1 MSTKRPLRVAA
12 CGLMLAGLATII
24 PARAHA
30 QNTHE
35 SRTSLG
41 IWAGMF
47 SPLGT
52 DPSAS
57 SIGTSLDRR
66 NSFAGGA
73 RLTYWGT
80 NILGVEA
87 VAGLTPAKVD
97 VAGAT
102 VNETRSLNIFAAGVK
117 LMVGLSPS
125 MSPVGFH
132 IGAGPAIVR
141 RGNDV
146 TGQSNSETNL
156 GAVFGAGFRFPINST
171 LGIRLDAEDYIYNG
185 TIEGEEKTR
194 NDLVTSA
201 GLTIRF

>member
-1 MSTKRPLRVAA
+1 
-12 CGLMLAGLATII
+12 MLAGLAAII

-30 QNTHE
+30 QNRHE
-35 SRTSLG
+35 SSTTLG
-41 IWAGMF
+41 LWAGMF

-57 SIGTSLDRR
+57 SIGTSIDRP

-73 RLTYWGT
+73 RLTFWGT

-146 TGQSNSETNL
+146 VSQSNSKTNL
-156 GAVFGAGFRFPINST
+156 GGVFGAGFRFPINAT
-171 LGIRLDAEDYIYNG
+171 LGIRLDAEAYIYKG
-185 TIEGEEKTR
+185 TIGGEEKTR
-194 NDLVTSA
+194 NNLITSA
-201 GLTIRF
+201 GLTIKF

>member
-1 MSTKRPLRVAA
+1 MSTRCPLRIAA
-12 CGLMLAGLATII
+12 SGLMLAGLATII

-35 SRTSLG
+35 SSTSLG

-57 SIGTSLDRR
+57 SIGTSLDQR

-141 RGNDV
+141 RGNEV
-146 TGQSNSETNL
+146 TSQSTSETNL

-171 LGIRLDAEDYIYNG
+171 LGVRLDVEDYIYNG
-185 TIEGEEKTR
+185 TIKGEEKTR